1 MKTTF
6 QGFQHFWKVVDI
18 FPKALEVTFFVVAR
32 CLTSPEGTSYLG
44 GGQGNA
50 LQDIFKIENSEML
63 FQPF

>member
-6 QGFQHFWKVVDI
+6 QDFQHFCKVVDI
-18 FPKALEVTFFVVAR
+18 FLKALEVTFFVVAR
-32 CLTSPEGTSYLG
+32 CLTSPEGTSYP

-50 LQDIFKIENSEML
+50 LQEIFKIENSEML

>member
-6 QGFQHFWKVVDI
+6 QDFQHFCKVVDI
-18 FPKALEVTFFVVAR
+18 FLKALEVTFFVVAR

-44 GGQGNA
+44 DQGNA
-50 LQDIFKIENSEML
+50 LREIFKIENSEML